1 MDDDGGLASGSSEE
15 GARSG
20 ACNSESRRSTG
31 RPNLPLSA
39 ALNPPVTPI
48 RPAPMASPSF
58 LCSNRCC
65 ACRSHAAPSLLRKP
79 KNKIAA
85 QIATFL
91 RLGIVAW
98 PPIADW
104 DPKMQEISRKKEP
117 FPLCGDG
124 KESVIAKKLQ
134 KSRDFCFH
142 TRRIVATRRILRTE
156 ITAQKAAIAQLKRC
170 VLSNEQSTQV
180 KSQSVNRS
188 HAQATHQPARLAPQH
203 SETPR

>member
-1 MDDDGGLASGSSEE
+1 MA
-15 GARSG
+15 
-20 ACNSESRRSTG
+20 
-31 RPNLPLSA
+31 
-39 ALNPPVTPI
+39 PI
-48 RPAPMASPSF
+48 SF
-58 LCSNRCC
+58 PYGNRCRV
-65 ACRSHAAPSLLRKP
+65 CRSHAAPSLLRKP
-79 KNKIAA
+79 KNKKTA

-98 PPIADW
+98 PPIADR

-134 KSRDFCFH
+134 KSRDFCFR
-142 TRRIVATRRILRTE
+142 TRKIAATGRILRTE

-180 KSQSVNRS
+180 KRQSINRS

>member
-1 MDDDGGLASGSSEE
+1 MAPLSFPYGN
-15 GARSG
+15 R
-20 ACNSESRRSTG
+20 CRMRRS
-31 RPNLPLSA
+31 RAVPSPLW
-39 ALNPPVTPI
+39 
-48 RPAPMASPSF
+48 
-58 LCSNRCC
+58 
-65 ACRSHAAPSLLRKP
+65 KP
-79 KNKIAA
+79 KNKKTA

-98 PPIADW
+98 PPIANW

-134 KSRDFCFH
+134 RSRDFCFC
-142 TRRIVATRRILRTE
+142 TREIAATRRILRTE
-156 ITAQKAAIAQLKRC
+156 ITVQKAAIAQLKRC
-170 VLSNEQSTQV
+170 ILSKEQSTQA
-180 KSQSVNRS
+180 KSQSINQS